1 MAQPTVAGHSV
12 IATRQRSKEP
22 SFWGHLWLAL
32 LMKRFVSRYFAQ
44 LEVEFE
50 SLCPADYV
58 AAHAAELAELR
69 AANEGA
75 PGWSTNHRLEY
86 LLLEGL
92 PDEILMQ
99 RSRVHHQRLLALV
112 GPEGAA
118 AFAEAFPKP
127 ADDWSGERLRAQ
139 ALGVLLEVQRLRHV
153 QSEFSRL
160 RNRLLCLSLVPGCA
174 FVSLALWYAIDF
186 PGQPLIASVSI
197 FGLLGGYLSVLLR
210 LGVLRWGLQHA
221 ANYQQVDRVFWNLFL
236 NVVLST
242 LQGALGAIVLY
253 FVFSSNVLSSPA
265 FPNLVDALQQ
275 AREAFERTPLELRA
289 AGPYI
294 PRGTDLN
301 HQQFAQLMLW
311 STIAGFTERLVPD
324 ILGSLSKEAAAKRAR
339 TKGEEAS

>member
-1 MAQPTVAGHSV
+1 MVQGMVEDRGRRRRT
-12 IATRQRSKEP
+12 KEP
-22 SFWGHLWLAL
+22 SFWANVLLAL
-32 LMKRFVSRYFAQ
+32 KMKRFVTRYFAQ
-44 LEVEFE
+44 LEVELE
-50 SLCPADYV
+50 SLCPEEYLKE
-58 AAHAAELAELR
+58 HAAELAALQ
-69 AANEGA
+69 AANESA
-75 PGWSTNHRLEY
+75 PGWCSNHRLEY

-92 PDEILMQ
+92 PAEILMQ
-99 RSRVHHQRLLALV
+99 RSLVHRQRLLALV
-112 GPEGAA
+112 GAEGAA
-118 AFAEAFPKP
+118 VFAEAFPPP
-127 ADDWSGERLRAQ
+127 AADWSLEKLRSQ

-186 PGQPLIASVSI
+186 PGQPLVASVTV

-253 FVFSSNVLSSPA
+253 FMFSSRVVSSPV
-265 FPNLVDALQQ
+265 FPDLVESLQK
-275 AREAFERTPLELRA
+275 AREAFGTQE
-289 AGPYI
+289 GIYV
-294 PRGTDLN
+294 PRGTDLS
-301 HQQFAQLMLW
+301 HQLFAQLMLW

-324 ILGSLSKEAAAKRAR
+324 ILSGLSKDAAAKLAQ
-339 TKGEEAS
+339 TKSAEAS

>member
-1 MAQPTVAGHSV
+1 MAQPMVVEQSA
-12 IATRQRSKEP
+12 IRQRTKEP
-22 SFWGHLWLAL
+22 SFWQQVWLAVR
-32 LMKRFVSRYFAQ
+32 MKRFVCRYFAQ
-44 LEVEFE
+44 LELELE

-58 AAHAAELAELR
+58 AAHAAELSALQ
-69 AANEGA
+69 AANETA
-75 PGWSTNHRLEY
+75 PGWGPNHRLEL

-92 PDEILMQ
+92 PEQILLQ

-118 AFAEAFPKP
+118 AFSDAFPKP
-127 ADDWSGERLRAQ
+127 EPHWSVEKLRSQ

-174 FVSLALWYAIDF
+174 FVSLAFCWAIDF
-186 PGQPLIASVSI
+186 AGQPLVASVTV

-210 LGVLRWGLQHA
+210 LGVLRWSLQHA

-236 NVVLST
+236 NVILST

-253 FVFSSNVLSSPA
+253 FLFSSKVISSPA
-265 FPNLVDALQQ
+265 FPDLVDVLQK
-275 AREAFERTPLELRA
+275 ARLAFEQAPREGIPA
-289 AGPYI
+289 VAYI
-294 PRGTDLN
+294 PRGTDLT

-324 ILGSLSKEAAAKRAR
+324 ILSGLGKDAAAKRRQLSDDAI
-339 TKGEEAS
+339 